1 MCMKNVKGIWFY
13 GVSGSGKSYISNLLK
28 NKIKNSVIVDGDIVR
43 KYISYDLGYSLEDRQ
58 KQIRRMFGIGKI
70 ICMSKKFP
78 IISTVYFDKKVRKM
92 ANNQNF
98 YILHVIRKNKDL
110 IKKNNPTYKNL
121 KNIVGQDISYENF
134 QTDELIND
142 DSKNFWKKNKVLN
155 RFI

>member
-1 MCMKNVKGIWFY
+1 MKNVKGIWFY

-155 RFI
+155 KLI

>member
-58 KQIRRMFGIGKI
+58 KQVLRMFGIGKI

-155 RFI
+155 KLI

>member
-70 ICMSKKFP
+70 ICLSKKFP

-121 KNIVGQDISYENF
+121 KDIVGQDIPYENF

>member
-155 RFI
+155 KLI